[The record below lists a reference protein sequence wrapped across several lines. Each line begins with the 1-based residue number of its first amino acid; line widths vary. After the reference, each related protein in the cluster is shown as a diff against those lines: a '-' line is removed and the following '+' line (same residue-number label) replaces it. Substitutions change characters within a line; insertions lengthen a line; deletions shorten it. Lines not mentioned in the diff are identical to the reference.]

1 VTLTAGILLVD
12 KREGP
17 TSHDVVDHVRR
28 ATGIRRVGHGGTL
41 DPFATGLLLLTL
53 GHATR
58 LSEYFLGM
66 AKGYHATLKL
76 GVETDSFDGEGE
88 VTREDPGWDRISRED
103 VERALPG
110 LRGSILQT
118 PPSLSAKK
126 VRGEAAHRRVR
137 RGEEVALD
145 PVEVTVMELTL
156 TEFQPPF
163 LHLEVLC
170 SSGTYV
176 RALARDLGRILGVG
190 AHLTALR
197 RTRIGPFFVTEA
209 SALQDLDGPE
219 SVRDALI
226 SPAQALAHMPSV
238 EVEPADAARIRH
250 GQALPAVGSGLPDG
264 GSVRVLL
271 GGELVA
277 VAFLEGNR
285 LRPRKV
291 MAHG

>member
-1 VTLTAGILLVD
+1 VTLPAGILLVD
-12 KREGP
+12 KPEGP

-88 VTREDPGWDRISRED
+88 VTREDPGWDLISRED

-110 LRGSILQT
+110 LTGSILQT

-126 VRGEAAHRRVR
+126 IRGEAAHRRVR
-137 RGEEVALD
+137 RGEDVTLD

-156 TEFQPPF
+156 TEFQPPL

-176 RALARDLGRILGVG
+176 RALARDLGRVLGVG

-209 SALQDLDGPE
+209 SALPDLDGPE

-250 GQALPAVGSGLPDG
+250 GQALPTVGNGLPDG
-264 GSVRVLL
+264 ESVRVLQ

-277 VAFLEGNR
+277 VAFIEGNR

>member
-1 VTLTAGILLVD
+1 MTLPAGILLVD
-12 KREGP
+12 KPEGP

-88 VTREDPGWDRISRED
+88 VTREDPGWDLISRED

-110 LRGSILQT
+110 LTGSILQT

-126 VRGEAAHRRVR
+126 IRGEAAHRRVR
-137 RGEEVALD
+137 RGEDVTLD

-156 TEFQPPF
+156 TEFQPPL

-176 RALARDLGRILGVG
+176 RALARDLGRVLGVG

-209 SALQDLDGPE
+209 SALPDLDGPE

-250 GQALPAVGSGLPDG
+250 GQALPTVGNGLPDG
-264 GSVRVLL
+264 ESVRVLQ

-277 VAFLEGNR
+277 VAFIEGNR

>member
-1 VTLTAGILLVD
+1 VTLPAGILLVD
-12 KREGP
+12 KPEGP

-76 GVETDSFDGEGE
+76 GVETDSFDVEGE
-88 VTREDPGWDRISRED
+88 VTREDPGWDLISRED

-110 LRGSILQT
+110 LTGSILQT

-126 VRGEAAHRRVR
+126 IRGEAAHRRVR
-137 RGEEVALD
+137 RGEDVTLD

-156 TEFQPPF
+156 TEFQPPL

-176 RALARDLGRILGVG
+176 RALARDLGRVLGVG

-209 SALQDLDGPE
+209 SALPDLDGPE

-226 SPAQALAHMPSV
+226 LPAQALAHMPSV

-250 GQALPAVGSGLPDG
+250 GQALPTVGNGLPDG
-264 GSVRVLL
+264 ESVRVLQ

-277 VAFLEGNR
+277 VAFIEGNR